1 MTNSNNGIDNRPIE
15 ILIVD
20 DNIQNAE
27 LLEAYLIPLEAN
39 IRIAYD
45 GIDAL
50 EKIAD
55 VKPDIVLLD
64 VMMPRMSGFEVCQR
78 LKKDP
83 SNKDIMI
90 AMVTALHESGDIER
104 GVECGA
110 DEFLNKPINKAEL
123 LTRVRALLRVK
134 NLESELERTLSYMEE
149 LERRN
154 G

>member
-1 MTNSNNGIDNRPIE
+1 MSNDNALKSDRPAE

-55 VKPDIVLLD
+55 KKPDIVLLD
-64 VMMPRMSGFEVCQR
+64 VMMPRMSGYEVCQR
-78 LKKDP
+78 LKNDP

-110 DEFLNKPINKAEL
+110 DEFLNKPINKTEL
-123 LTRVRALLRVK
+123 LTRVKALLRVR

-149 LERRN
+149 IEKRN

>member
-1 MTNSNNGIDNRPIE
+1 MTSSSNGMNNRPIE

-27 LLEAYLIPLEAN
+27 LLEAYLIPLEAK

-78 LKKDP
+78 LKNDP
-83 SNKDIMI
+83 SNKDIMV

-110 DEFLNKPINKAEL
+110 DEFLNKPINKTEL
-123 LTRVRALLRVK
+123 LTRVKALLRVK

-149 LERRN
+149 LEKRN
-154 G
+154 R